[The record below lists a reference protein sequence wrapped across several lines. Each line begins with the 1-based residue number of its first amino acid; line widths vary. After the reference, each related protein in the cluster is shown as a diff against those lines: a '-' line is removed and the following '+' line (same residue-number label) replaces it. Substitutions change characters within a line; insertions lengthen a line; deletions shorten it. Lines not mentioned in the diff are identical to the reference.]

1 MCLYPDH
8 GFVVSENLVELVA
21 SVVFWGC
28 SWLLSRR
35 GGLAPET
42 SDGDVTARCCCSVSS
57 EQGGSEECEVV
68 RLDCSE

>member
-8 GFVVSENLVELVA
+8 GFVVSENLVQLVA
-21 SVVFWGC
+21 SVVFWGG
-28 SWLLSRR
+28 SWLRG

-42 SDGDVTARCCCSVSS
+42 SNGDVTARCCCSVSS

-68 RLDCSE
+68 WLDCSE